1 VRRLPIKTNRGLIG
15 YARVSTLDQNP
26 QLQIDA
32 LRRAGCHPD
41 AIHVEKAS
49 GAALKRPVLD
59 WALDELREGDTLI
72 VWKLDRLARSV
83 SELIKRMEQ
92 IREAGAEFLSLTEK
106 IDTTS
111 AMGKLY
117 FHITA
122 AFAEFERDLIRERTS
137 AGVQAAL
144 AQGKKFGPDR
154 KLSDKQIIQ
163 AQKLRDQGLSLRVVG
178 KRFNVSHTTIEDYT
192 DGPGRRRKK

>member
-1 VRRLPIKTNRGLIG
+1 VARTTKKPDRTLIG

-32 LRRAGCHPD
+32 LLRAGVHPD
-41 AIHVEKAS
+41 AIHTEKAS

-59 WALDELREGDTLI
+59 WAMDELRPGDTFV

-83 SELIKRMEQ
+83 SELINRLEQ
-92 IREAGAEFLSLTEK
+92 IRTAGAEFRSLTEN
-106 IDTTS
+106 IDTTT
-111 AMGKLY
+111 AIGKLY

-122 AFAEFERDLIRERTS
+122 AFAEFERNLIRERTS

-144 AQGKKFGPDR
+144 AQGTKFGPGR
-154 KLSDKQIIQ
+154 KLTDKQIMQ
-163 AQKLRDQGLSLRVVG
+163 AQKLRDQGLSLRAVG
-178 KRFNVSHTTIEDYT
+178 KRLGVSHTTIEDYT
-192 DGPGRRRKK
+192 DGPGRRRKR

>member
-1 VRRLPIKTNRGLIG
+1 VRQQPVKTNRTLIG

-26 QLQIDA
+26 QMQIDA
-32 LRRAGCHPD
+32 LKRAGCHPD

-59 WALDELREGDTLI
+59 WALDELREGDTLV

-83 SELIKRMEQ
+83 SELIARMEQ
-92 IREAGAEFLSLTEK
+92 IRLAGAEFLSLTEK
-106 IDTTS
+106 IDTTT
-111 AMGKLY
+111 AIGKLY

-122 AFAEFERDLIRERTS
+122 AFAEFERNLIRERTS

-144 AQGKKFGPDR
+144 ERGQKFGPKR
-154 KLSDKQIIQ
+154 KLTEKQMLQ
-163 AQKLRDQGLSLRVVG
+163 AQKLRDQGLSLRAVA
-178 KRFNVSHTTIEDYT
+178 KRMGVSHTTIEDYT
-192 DGPGRRRKK
+192 DGPRRRRKK